1 MRLVSFAADAGRPI
15 RDDGFPAIDVAA
27 FLAHVDNTP
36 RAAAQARNDE
46 SASKAAIHTEGHDWG
61 SSRTLKLVRNAP
73 HSCETAPFRIDR
85 CPCSPP
91 CLPVARSAR
100 GVELFHQVHT
110 YAIGETIIASE

>member
-46 SASKAAIHTEGHDWG
+46 SASKAAIHHRGSRLGFLSHTEAGQE
-61 SSRTLKLVRNAP
+61 RAALLR
-73 HSCETAPFRIDR
+73 DR
-85 CPCSPP
+85 P
-91 CLPVARSAR
+91 LQDR
-100 GVELFHQVHT
+100 
-110 YAIGETIIASE
+110 